1 MYFSKAKQRVQIKG
15 NHRIKLG
22 TRQKL
27 QLKNL
32 TQIDAFQVRSV
43 RLRNDNP
50 STSTYFIQLYPLFYV
65 QSETNKRQQFMLYK
79 IFLLN
84 NADLTHAPSLKL
96 LKPMYFQFFFFLF
109 FFQNKRENKEGT
121 STSSISDVCNQLTTV
136 SMSYNSRCPSVPHL
150 LNYYPQQ
157 LT

>member
-109 FFQNKRENKEGT
+109 FF
-121 STSSISDVCNQLTTV
+121 SIQTGKQRRNVNVFYFGCVQPTNDGFNVL
-136 SMSYNSRCPSVPHL
+136 
-150 LNYYPQQ
+150 
-157 LT
+157 